1 MTIVKS
7 KEDVVGALASL
18 LCFLHCASTPF
29 LLPLLTAASF
39 SNNAALF
46 QWWGYIDV
54 IFLCVSFLAVVYAAK
69 TTAKQWVGYA
79 LWSSWIALTAVIFNE
94 KQGWLHLP
102 EVLNY
107 IPALLLIFFHLY
119 NRRYCQ
125 CEDENCC
132 IDE

>member
-18 LCFLHCASTPF
+18 LCFLHCASSPF

-39 SNNAALF
+39 SNNALLF

-54 IFLCVSFLAVVYAAK
+54 TFLFVSFLAVVYAAK
-69 TTAKQWVGYA
+69 ATVKQWVGYA
-79 LWSSWIALTAVIFNE
+79 LWSSWIALTVVIFNE

-102 EVLNY
+102 EVINY

-125 CEDENCC
+125 CQDENCC
-132 IDE
+132 ID

>member
-7 KEDVVGALASL
+7 KEDLVGALASL

-29 LLPLLTAASF
+29 LLTIIASPTA
-39 SNNAALF
+39 SNKTLF
-46 QWWGYIDV
+46 FQLWGGIDL
-54 IFLCVSFLAVVYAAK
+54 IFLCISLLAVIYAAK
-69 TTAKQWVGYA
+69 ATAKQWVSFA

-102 EVLNY
+102 EVVNY

-125 CEDENCC
+125 CQDENCC
-132 IDE
+132 ID

>member
-7 KEDVVGALASL
+7 KEDLVGALASL

-29 LLPLLTAASF
+29 LLTIIAAPTA
-39 SNNAALF
+39 SNKTLF
-46 QWWGYIDV
+46 FQLWGGIDL
-54 IFLCVSFLAVVYAAK
+54 IFLCISLLAVIYAAK
-69 TTAKQWVGYA
+69 ATAKQWVGYA
-79 LWSSWIALTAVIFNE
+79 LWSSWMALTVVIFNE

-102 EVLNY
+102 EVVNY

-125 CEDENCC
+125 CQDENCC
-132 IDE
+132 ID